1 MSLSRIQD
9 LEVIKSEELIERL
22 ENQFNLTVPIRE
34 FKKPTESVV
43 NKIFINILAHPGFNN
58 ELINFQL
65 QPDSHISAVLL
76 TDMVREALRLAEI
89 QDPESV
95 ICLRDIY
102 NMQPRITVFR
112 KIVMVLTNFALH
124 VVETLDHLSQ
134 YETELQKQTETQE
147 KLYNEVQDLD
157 QKLKEDKEDL
167 EDLKTEFSNVP
178 MKIQNF
184 GTEKENLTDE
194 NINMET
200 ELEKI
205 DEELKK
211 IKLDNKPILQRK
223 EQLEQELK
231 HMLSEICEDSTLQ
244 DMITETEKQIGQ
256 YLEKGKKLEEDK
268 KYEKSQ
274 ISHNETEVQK
284 VESCVQNLNN
294 LKLRK
299 NEQEKFTRNITL
311 QEKQSNK
318 NRQEIGDFDTKKDS
332 ILSETSKL
340 KKSLNEDKRN
350 SLLQN
355 RMGEFNK
362 QCEENNQEMEKLS
375 KEVME
380 STARLDSYKNKIKF
394 LKQEIDGKGKNKSR
408 EVKEQARCLLA
419 KEVEDCFKLIREFDE
434 KYKGITFV
442 NKDLVQQVLKV
453 KLRELKTCFE
463 HKN

>member
-76 TDMVREALRLAEI
+76 TVMVREALRLAEI
-89 QDPESV
+89 QDPDSV

-231 HMLSEICEDSTLQ
+231 HMLSEICEDSTAR
-244 DMITETEKQIGQ
+244 
-256 YLEKGKKLEEDK
+256 GKNAFLDVFFKRFWTFFK
-268 KYEKSQ
+268 VFF
-274 ISHNETEVQK
+274 EVFCCCFR
-284 VESCVQNLNN
+284 VFLLNA
-294 LKLRK
+294 LYSPRH
-299 NEQEKFTRNITL
+299 
-311 QEKQSNK
+311 
-318 NRQEIGDFDTKKDS
+318 
-332 ILSETSKL
+332 
-340 KKSLNEDKRN
+340 DKRN
-350 SLLQN
+350 RKTDRPVPRKNQKTRGRQEKRKIPNQPQRN
-355 RMGEFNK
+355 RSRKSGELRPKFEQSETQK
-362 QCEENNQEMEKLS
+362 KRTR
-375 KEVME
+375 KVHPKHH
-380 STARLDSYKNKIKF
+380 STRK
-394 LKQEIDGKGKNKSR
+394 
-408 EVKEQARCLLA
+408 
-419 KEVEDCFKLIREFDE
+419 
-434 KYKGITFV
+434 TF
-442 NKDLVQQVLKV
+442 
-453 KLRELKTCFE
+453 
-463 HKN
+463 